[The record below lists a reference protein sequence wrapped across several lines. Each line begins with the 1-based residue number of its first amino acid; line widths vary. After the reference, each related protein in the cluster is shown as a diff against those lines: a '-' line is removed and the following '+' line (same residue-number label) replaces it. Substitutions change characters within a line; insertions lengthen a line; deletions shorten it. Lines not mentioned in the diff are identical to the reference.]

1 MKAKLLVAFSFC
13 LCLLTIP
20 TNAQQLDNVPQKAAT
35 IGELNYTY
43 VPSIASQI
51 KNGTFIHGDRNPG
64 ADGFQAPP
72 KMRGGNNVVPGKG
85 SYGPDPLVDVQ
96 RNAELLPTRMPDL
109 IFNPTAGVNFNL
121 APSDPTGAVGRD
133 FYVAAWNISFRIFN
147 KDGTPASPIASLGT
161 LFGENVGDPI
171 VLYDSEVDRY
181 IVTQFSG
188 SGFSVAISQTNDPVN
203 GGWHIYSPTNF
214 NTGAFPDYTKF
225 SIWSDAYYVTANI
238 GGGNGQVWA
247 IERDEMLNG
256 NPATI
261 QGFFLPGIITNG
273 FYSPQVFNISNDV
286 HPANGKATVVY
297 MADDA
302 WGGVANDH
310 LKLWTIDV
318 DWVTPA
324 NSTISAATEIP
335 VTDFTGVFDGGGFSN
350 LTQPA
355 GGPDID
361 CLQATIMNQAQ
372 FRKFGTHN
380 SAVFNFV
387 VDADPGGGELA
398 AVRWY
403 EMRQTADGQ
412 PWTIHQEGTYT
423 APEGRHA
430 FAASMAMDAAG
441 NIGMG
446 YSSLD
451 GVNDERISSRYTG
464 QFAGAPSGVMNAVE
478 ELIFLSTTNNG
489 SFRYADYSHLTVD
502 PSDDAT
508 FWFDTEVFDSGGLRN
523 VVAAFQLTAPQADDV
538 GISNITA
545 PVNGVLGPTETITVD
560 VRNFGTNSQSNI
572 PVSYTIDGGTAVN
585 DVYPGPLAGGATDSF
600 SFAVTA
606 DLSVTNQTYTIVAT
620 TSLAGDA
627 DTGNDAFTAM
637 VTNAADL
644 CEPTAT
650 SGCNVDGIK
659 KFVLGTID
667 ADDGANGCNGNGA
680 GYVDRRNLSTD
691 LDRATGNNTHILQA
705 QHNWATAANNE
716 ALSVWIDFDD
726 NGTFDVSERLIS
738 GVGFQTNNALE
749 DFDLV
754 IPTNANM
761 GPHVLRAKAIDVTAT
776 GDILDPCTDFSF
788 GEVHDYTVNI
798 IDTDLGLDDLELDAS
813 LLEIISKP
821 NNQFEIT
828 LTTSFSDKLSFS
840 VYNMLG
846 QQLVFNNISKGND
859 GKYSYQ
865 LDMSYA
871 STGVYIVKMGRGDS
885 FVTGRIVVE

>member
-1 MKAKLLVAFSFC
+1 
-13 LCLLTIP
+13 
-20 TNAQQLDNVPQKAAT
+20 
-35 IGELNYTY
+35 
-43 VPSIASQI
+43 
-51 KNGTFIHGDRNPG
+51 
-64 ADGFQAPP
+64 
-72 KMRGGNNVVPGKG
+72 
-85 SYGPDPLVDVQ
+85 
-96 RNAELLPTRMPDL
+96 
-109 IFNPTAGVNFNL
+109 
-121 APSDPTGAVGRD
+121 
-133 FYVAAWNISFRIFN
+133 
-147 KDGTPASPIASLGT
+147 
-161 LFGENVGDPI
+161 
-171 VLYDSEVDRY
+171 
-181 IVTQFSG
+181 
-188 SGFSVAISQTNDPVN
+188 
-203 GGWHIYSPTNF
+203 
-214 NTGAFPDYTKF
+214 
-225 SIWSDAYYVTANI
+225 
-238 GGGNGQVWA
+238 
-247 IERDEMLNG
+247 
-256 NPATI
+256 
-261 QGFFLPGIITNG
+261 
-273 FYSPQVFNISNDV
+273 
-286 HPANGKATVVY
+286 
-297 MADDA
+297 
-302 WGGVANDH
+302 
-310 LKLWTIDV
+310 
-318 DWVTPA
+318 
-324 NSTISAATEIP
+324 
-335 VTDFTGVFDGGGFSN
+335 
-350 LTQPA
+350 
-355 GGPDID
+355 
-361 CLQATIMNQAQ
+361 
-372 FRKFGTHN
+372 
-380 SAVFNFV
+380 
-387 VDADPGGGELA
+387 
-398 AVRWY
+398 
-403 EMRQTADGQ
+403 
-412 PWTIHQEGTYT
+412 
-423 APEGRHA
+423 
-430 FAASMAMDAAG
+430 
-441 NIGMG
+441 
-446 YSSLD
+446 
-451 GVNDERISSRYTG
+451 
-464 QFAGAPSGVMNAVE
+464 
-478 ELIFLSTTNNG
+478 
-489 SFRYADYSHLTVD
+489 DYSHLTVD